1 MEEAIKNLERL
12 AYIHGVEAAI
22 NEITQQFYEELVTH
36 PTLADYIETAR
47 ERALKKADE
56 E

>member
-1 MEEAIKNLERL
+1 MEEAIKKLEGL

-22 NEITQQFYEELVTH
+22 NEITQEFYEELITH
-36 PTLADYIETAR
+36 PTFGKLIDAAR
-47 ERALKKADE
+47 ERALAKVDE